1 MLCSFRSSRSRS
13 ACASGALIASANAAS
28 ASGTSLGGVFGRSAR
43 RSTTATFGSFA
54 TPARS
59 GSVSSSY
66 FPLFAFDQ
74 LSRLGVALPRTTTA
88 PSARARTIAT
98 SRA

>member
-1 MLCSFRSSRSRS
+1 M
-13 ACASGALIASANAAS
+13 ANAAS
-28 ASGTSLGGVFGRSAR
+28 ASGVSLGGVFARSAR
-43 RSTTATFGSFA
+43 RSTTATFGSCA

-66 FPLFAFDQ
+66 LPLRAFVQ
-74 LSRLGVALPRTTTA
+74 LSRLGVALPSTTTA
-88 PSARARTIAT
+88 PSVRARTIAT